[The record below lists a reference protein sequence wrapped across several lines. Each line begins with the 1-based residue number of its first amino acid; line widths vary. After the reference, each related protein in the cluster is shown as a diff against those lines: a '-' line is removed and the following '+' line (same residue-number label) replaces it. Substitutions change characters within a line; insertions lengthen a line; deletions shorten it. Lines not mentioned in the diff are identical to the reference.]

1 MKHLR
6 ISTWSFFAVF
16 LSLWSIF
23 NNVDAIGTTD
33 RINESD
39 QEASPLNRAI
49 EVIQQLRHLE
59 GKSPKIA
66 EMRLKLEKSIDSALN
81 NRCATCFSVR
91 QKIFP
96 KFL

>member
-33 RINESD
+33 RINEV
-39 QEASPLNRAI
+39 SPLNRAI
-49 EVIQQLRHLE
+49 EVIQQLRQLE